1 MSPSLRL
8 TSDKLY
14 RVPLSDSP
22 AEDQLVLQV
31 VGVAVSLPPPTL
43 AVDQGEQRNQEEQLA
58 AHLTWSCSDILSCRL
73 EIICWLTVGVS

>member
-43 AVDQGEQRNQEEQLA
+43 AVDQGEQRNQEEQ
-58 AHLTWSCSDILSCRL
+58 
-73 EIICWLTVGVS
+73 